1 MICTSKVLVIALL
14 LQFNMLFHAYGKVP
28 NEGPNGFVAKLGK
41 DAKLSQ
47 RFENGPSNTQE
58 RPTDDGKN
66 LEVVTFA
73 FLRWLMNDP
82 AFANKIH
89 QLTRNKHLS
98 RQSLINSRPYL
109 NEKLLFRM
117 KKVMEKPH
125 AMLLRI
131 GRQA

>member
-47 RFENGPSNTQE
+47 TFENGPSNTQE
-58 RPTDDGKN
+58 KPTDNRKN
-66 LEVVTFA
+66 LEVVTVA
-73 FLRWLMNDP
+73 FLQWLLKVP
-82 AFANKIH
+82 AFANTIH
-89 QLTRNKHLS
+89 QLTRNKLLS